1 MEKLGNRSSSVYF
14 PFWRAQWIKFKF
26 WCPHFTLHSPHP
38 VLAVQLSVYKA
49 LFIQSCVS
57 HTGFIYK
64 KAAYYLHWILLRLER
79 TSHIMKNNIPRF
91 SGTSSNIQLDFACTA
106 HYNFGRI
113 ISTEPHQD
121 EITKV
126 DDKHGMET
134 ILPKAKYFFIS
145 VSTSIFQVKNSEKVP
160 DFLSKEIR
168 LVTFTRSIC
177 KMKMV
182 TQERPN
188 SEFSTKVLS
197 Q

>member
-1 MEKLGNRSSSVYF
+1 
-14 PFWRAQWIKFKF
+14 
-26 WCPHFTLHSPHP
+26 
-38 VLAVQLSVYKA
+38 
-49 LFIQSCVS
+49 
-57 HTGFIYK
+57 
-64 KAAYYLHWILLRLER
+64 
-79 TSHIMKNNIPRF
+79 MKNIIPIF
-91 SGTSSNIQLDFACTA
+91 SGASSNIPLDFACTA